1 MIQAIQRNVTWR
13 AIPFAGLIAGT
24 AFLIVNVILTPL
36 IYEIDPLLILRY
48 FGSLIL
54 GSDVLTDNSM
64 SVVVVGVIVH
74 YALSILFALVIA
86 LVIHRGGLWFG
97 IIGGAILGLAIYSI
111 NLYTMTVFF
120 EWLFAIHNTAL
131 LISHIVFGA
140 VAGGVYEM
148 FDHFDLPISQE
159 RVDETA

>member
-1 MIQAIQRNVTWR
+1 
-13 AIPFAGLIAGT
+13 
-24 AFLIVNVILTPL
+24 
-36 IYEIDPLLILRY
+36 
-48 FGSLIL
+48 
-54 GSDVLTDNSM
+54 M

-120 EWLFAIHNTAL
+120 EWFFAIHNTAL